1 MEPQIEMNREKVKT
15 VGFSLLAQSGQFSL
29 EIDYIKAINT
39 EETEGKGVYANIQ
52 LAKRNCFITIHTLK
66 KIIIQVIGLAYQ
78 SQRKRKRKRRLKLKL
93 RHDTVFENS
102 TGSFPIVRKL

>member
-1 MEPQIEMNREKVKT
+1 MNREKVKT
-15 VGFSLLAQSGQFSL
+15 VGFSLLAQSGQFNL

-39 EETEGKGVYANIQ
+39 EETEGKGVYVNIQ
-52 LAKRNCFITIHTLK
+52 LAKRNCFINIHTLK
-66 KIIIQVIGLAYQ
+66 KIIQVIGLAYQ
-78 SQRKRKRKRRLKLKL
+78 SQRKRKRRLKLKL

>member
-66 KIIIQVIGLAYQ
+66 K
-78 SQRKRKRKRRLKLKL
+78 
-93 RHDTVFENS
+93 NNN
-102 TGSFPIVRKL
+102 TGDWPRISKPKKEKEKAQIEAAS